1 MGTWELGVQSTAFKY
16 PPCPFYIGAVFSFC
30 SGACFTKH
38 SRELEP
44 TLSVFPCHHF
54 PATHTANEKT
64 DSDVSV
70 GGPCRAETEMGPRR
84 SRGEATPLSHPPTS
98 GQSLPALTLSNSKL

>member
-1 MGTWELGVQSTAFKY
+1 MGTWELGVQSTAFEY

-38 SRELEP
+38 SRELER
-44 TLSVFPCHHF
+44 TLSVFPWHHF

-70 GGPCRAETEMGPRR
+70 GGPCTGRKRKWGPGGLGAKPRPSVIPPQVGKA
-84 SRGEATPLSHPPTS
+84 SRV
-98 GQSLPALTLSNSKL
+98 